1 MAELK
6 DVNLLAF
13 GNTIHLAGAVYLGDG
28 KVYLTM
34 LPEYQGYIA
43 AFPDETVGFEDDK
56 AGHHDV
62 ETLDLSREDWKTFMR
77 QCDIMETEILQAA
90 GEDGKLAKAIV
101 RKSQRQISQD
111 VSWRVY
117 RRDNF
122 KCRYCGADNCPLT
135 VDHLILWEEGGPTE
149 VENLFASCKRCN
161 NKRGN
166 TPYSDW
172 LKDPYYQRVSKNLSE
187 DVRKANEDIVSSLD
201 AIPRLKHKRASR

>member
-13 GNTIHLAGAVYLGDG
+13 GNTIHLAGAVYLGEG
-28 KVYLTM
+28 KVYLAM
-34 LPEYQGYIA
+34 LPQYGGQATSGQHIPL
-43 AFPDETVGFEDDK
+43 FIDEKSEEEFLVD
-56 AGHHDV
+56 
-62 ETLDLSREDWKTFMR
+62 TLDLTREDWKTFMR

-90 GEDGKLAKAIV
+90 GEDRKLVKAII
-101 RKSQRQISQD
+101 RKSQRQISRD

-122 KCRYCGADNCPLT
+122 KCRYCGADDCPLT
-135 VDHLILWEEGGPTE
+135 VDHLVLWEEGGPSTE
-149 VENLFASCKRCN
+149 DNLVSACRRCN

-166 TPYSDW
+166 TQYSEW
-172 LKDPYYQRVSKNLSE
+172 LKDSYYQRVSKNLSA
-187 DVRKANEDIVSSLD
+187 DIWKANKDIVSSLD